1 MKLAQLQQLVSLH
14 EYGTFSRAA
23 EALYISQPSLSVS
36 IRELELELDAQLII
50 RGNRGIQFTPL
61 GERVLAQARQILAG
75 TEEIFRMCRDASLAG
90 ELRVASTPHYCTQIL
105 IEVKLRVEGVH
116 PSVLLTLQEDDSAS
130 ILQEVESG
138 TVDLGM
144 IQLCDL
150 DEAQLAASV
159 QNGLVQYQPLFEE
172 EMCVSVVEPHP
183 LAQRDSVE
191 VEDLLAYPYGSYKRA
206 MNRWVAEL
214 FAQHGCTNQVFH
226 INDIAPLR
234 LMQAR
239 EQAFTVI
246 PRRCIA
252 CGNAMYHS
260 KMSPLPIDGLHLTS
274 TVGLVYKERSQ
285 SGLQKA
291 VIAALQEECRRYQQT
306 AY

>member
-1 MKLAQLQQLVSLH
+1 MKLAQLQQLISLH
-14 EYGTFSRAA
+14 EYGTFSKAA

-36 IRELELELDAQLII
+36 IRELELELNAQLII

-61 GERVLAQARQILAG
+61 GERVLDQARHILAG
-75 TEEIFRMCRDASLAG
+75 ADEIFRLCQDASLTG
-90 ELRVASTPHYCTQIL
+90 ELRVASTPHYCAQVL
-105 IEVKLRVEGVH
+105 VEVKLRVERAH
-116 PSVLLTLQEDDSAS
+116 TSVLLTLQEDDSAS

-138 TVDLGM
+138 AVDLGM

-150 DEAQLAASV
+150 DEERLTAAV
-159 QNGLVQYQPLFEE
+159 QSGAVQYQPLFEE

-183 LAQRDSVE
+183 LARRDRVKA
-191 VEDLLAYPYGSYKRA
+191 EDLLQYPYGSYKKA

-214 FAQHGCTNQVFH
+214 FTRHGCTNQIFR

-234 LMQAR
+234 LIQAR
-239 EQAFTVI
+239 ERAFTVV

-260 KMSPLPIDGLHLTS
+260 QMIPLPIDGLQLTS
-274 TVGLVYKERSQ
+274 MVGLVYKERTQ
-285 SGLQKA
+285 SSLQKA
-291 VIAALQEECRRYQQT
+291 VIAALQEECGRYQQT
-306 AY
+306 S

>member
-14 EYGTFSRAA
+14 EHGTFSRAA

-36 IRELELELDAQLII
+36 IRELEMELGAQLII
-50 RGNRGIQFTPL
+50 RGNRGILFTPL
-61 GERVLAQARQILAG
+61 GEQVLEQARQILAG
-75 TEEIFRMCRDASLAG
+75 ADEILRMCRDASLAG
-90 ELRVASTPHYCTQIL
+90 ELRVASTPHYCAQIL
-105 IEVKLRVEGVH
+105 IEVKLRVERLHSAVM
-116 PSVLLTLQEDDSAS
+116 LTLQEDDSAS

-138 TVDLGM
+138 AVDLGM
-144 IQLCDL
+144 IQVCDL
-150 DEAQLAASV
+150 DEARLASSV
-159 QNGLVQYQPLFEE
+159 QSGAVQYQPLFEE

-183 LAQRDSVE
+183 LAQRDRVE
-191 VEDLLAYPYGSYKRA
+191 AEDLLQYPYGSYKKA

-214 FAQHGCTNQVFH
+214 FTRHGCTNQIFR

-234 LMQAR
+234 LIQAR
-239 EQAFTVI
+239 ERAFTVV

-260 KMSPLPIDGLHLTS
+260 QMIPLPIDGLHLTS
-274 TVGLVYKERSQ
+274 TVGLLYRERSQ
-285 SGLQKA
+285 SSLQKA
-291 VIAALQEECRRYQQT
+291 AIAVLQEECERYQQT